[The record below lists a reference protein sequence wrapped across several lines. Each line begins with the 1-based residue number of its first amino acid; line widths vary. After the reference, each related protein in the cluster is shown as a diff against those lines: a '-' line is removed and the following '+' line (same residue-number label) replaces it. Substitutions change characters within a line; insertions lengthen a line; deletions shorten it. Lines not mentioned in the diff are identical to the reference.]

1 MIPRYNDSNKGLLV
15 GTRAAM
21 DVMAGVWTEL
31 QNGSCLALPQ
41 AEGMRRTLCRQLMG
55 SSAVAWTP
63 EVRIYGVAHNKDLV
77 S

>member
-1 MIPRYNDSNKGLLV
+1 MIPRYDDSNKGLLV

-41 AEGMRRTLCRQLMG
+41 EEGRRRTLCRQLMG

-63 EVRIYGVAHNKDLV
+63 EVRILWRGT
-77 S
+77 